1 MIEVENFKA
10 FHGIMRITPRG
21 MIVPTFELESDW
33 LYNPDSDCWC
43 NNDTEFDAEICT
55 VVSDDSEKQ
64 TPMKPYYFSDGYA
77 DGFPVYDEARCPI
90 CECDFEEE
98 STNWGCKY
106 CPDCG
111 QALDWSDV

>member
-1 MIEVENFKA
+1 MITVDKYKA
-10 FHGIMRITPRG
+10 FHGVMRIESKLKR
-21 MIVPTFELESDW
+21 VPVVEIEGDW
-33 LYNPDSDCWC
+33 LYKPHTNTWHC
-43 NNDTEFDAEICT
+43 NGISYPAKFCV

-64 TPMKPYYFSDGYA
+64 TPIKPYYFSDGYA

-111 QALDWSDV
+111 QALDWSV

>member
-1 MIEVENFKA
+1 
-10 FHGIMRITPRG
+10 
-21 MIVPTFELESDW
+21 
-33 LYNPDSDCWC
+33 
-43 NNDTEFDAEICT
+43 
-55 VVSDDSEKQ
+55 
-64 TPMKPYYFSDGYA
+64 MKPYYFSDGYA